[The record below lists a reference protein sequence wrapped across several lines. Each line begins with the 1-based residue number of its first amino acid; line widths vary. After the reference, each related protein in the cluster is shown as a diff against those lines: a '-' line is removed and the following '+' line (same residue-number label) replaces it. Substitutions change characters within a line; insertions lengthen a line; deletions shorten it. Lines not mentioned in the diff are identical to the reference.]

1 MADPRQVVVV
11 IPKKGSYAWPGREN
25 LDDRTRVLLEARTIE
40 ELMDATSELEAENLE
55 SVLGYWAYLQADWRW
70 LHDAKFRKKNPKYF
84 SLHSASL
91 REGGHYLRSTKWRG
105 GIPKTDS
112 VSEYLDNLIN

>member
-11 IPKKGSYAWPGREN
+11 VPKKGSFSWPGRED
-25 LDDRTRVLLEARTIE
+25 LDDRTRVLLESRTID
-40 ELMDATSELEAENLE
+40 ELMDATSALEAENLE

-70 LHDAKFRKKNPKYF
+70 LHDAKFRKKHPRYV

-105 GIPKTDS
+105 GIPKSDS
-112 VSEYLDNLIN
+112 VLDYLSQLRN